1 MNHCSKLKNYLV
13 ILCLLFKGNAGVVQL
28 LLRFLHEFLAASQ
41 CFFFV
46 RQVLGM
52 RVRHFC
58 RCFPSRVHLFFQCVD
73 AQRYSNGGQKILQ
86 LSKILLSKMQLSN
99 NTLVKKYS
107 CQTIHMSNDAL
118 VKRCTCQ
125 TIHMSNDALVK
136 RYTCQTT
143 QYQRTILF
151 LLLL

>member
-41 CFFFV
+41 CYFFV

-73 AQRYSNGGQKILQ
+73 AQRYSIGGQKILR

-99 NTLVKKYS
+99 
-107 CQTIHMSNDAL
+107 
-118 VKRCTCQ
+118 
-125 TIHMSNDALVK
+125 DALVK
-136 RYTCQTT
+136 RYTCQTIHLSKNAVVKRCT
-143 QYQRTILF
+143 CQTMQYQRTILF